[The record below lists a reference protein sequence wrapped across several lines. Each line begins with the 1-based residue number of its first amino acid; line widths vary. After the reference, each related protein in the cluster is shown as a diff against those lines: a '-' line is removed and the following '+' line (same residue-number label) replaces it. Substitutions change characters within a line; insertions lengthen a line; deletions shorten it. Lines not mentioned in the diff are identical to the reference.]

1 MNNSITQKMKYKQ
14 SVIKYSYKY
23 GVKKASIQ
31 FNEWP
36 KTIYRWRER
45 YDGNIE
51 SLRDKSRRPH
61 YHPNQHTNSEIKM
74 IKDYKRNNKKTGL
87 VVLWVKLKEAGYTRT
102 VQGLYHVMQRLGIY
116 EKTPS
121 KAKEKENIEKIAI
134 TYLGEKVQVDV
145 KYVPIGCMTKE
156 LEEKGE
162 KFYQYTAI
170 DEYTRIRY
178 TWFTNE
184 HSTYMSSEFVKR
196 AVKYFPFKIETIQ
209 TDNGFEFTNRL
220 NWNKSKRKQK
230 TIFETTLEKLKIK
243 YRQIKP
249 YTPKENGK
257 VERSHRKDQE
267 RFYQGRKFYGL
278 EDLRKQGAEWRKEY
292 NNFPMRPLGW
302 LSPNEFLKKYKSQEE
317 SLITIQGTQS
327 I

>member
-1 MNNSITQKMKYKQ
+1 MKNSITQKMKYKQ
-14 SVIKYSYKY
+14 SVIKYSYQY

-36 KTIYRWRER
+36 KTIYRWREK
-45 YDGNIE
+45 YDGKIE
-51 SLRDKSRRPH
+51 RLKDKSRRPH
-61 YHPNQHTNSEIKM
+61 SHPNQHTKEEIKL
-74 IKDYKRNNKKTGL
+74 IRDYKRNNKETGL
-87 VVLWVKLKEAGYTRT
+87 VVLWIKLREAGYTRT
-102 VQGLYHVMQRLGIY
+102 IQGLYHVLQRLGIY
-116 EKTPS
+116 EKEPR
-121 KAKEKENIEKIAI
+121 KAKEEEKVEKIEV
-134 TYLGEKVQVDV
+134 TYPGEKVQIDV
-145 KYVPIGCMTKE
+145 KYVPTKCLTKE
-156 LEEKGE
+156 LQEKGE

-170 DEYTRIRY
+170 DEFTRIRY

-196 AVKYFPFKIETIQ
+196 VVRYYPFKIETIQ

-220 NWNKSKRKQK
+220 NWNKTKRNEK
-230 TIFETTLEKLKIK
+230 TMFETTIEKLGIK

-267 RFYQGRKFYGL
+267 RFYYKKVFYSL
-278 EDLRKQGAEWRKEY
+278 EDLRNRGRDWRKEY

-302 LSPNEFLKKYKSQEE
+302 LSPNEFLKRYKSQEE
-317 SLITIQGTQS
+317 SLVTI
-327 I
+327 

>member
-1 MNNSITQKMKYKQ
+1 MKNSITQKMKYKQ
-14 SVIKYSYKY
+14 SVIKYSYQY

-45 YDGNIE
+45 YDGKIE
-51 SLRDKSRRPH
+51 SLKDKSRRPH
-61 YHPNQHTNSEIKM
+61 SHPNQHTKEEKKLIR
-74 IKDYKRNNKKTGL
+74 DYKRNNKETGL
-87 VVLWVKLKEAGYTRT
+87 VVLWIKLREAGYTRT
-102 VQGLYHVMQRLGIY
+102 IQGLYHVLQRLGIY
-116 EKTPS
+116 EKAPR
-121 KAKEKENIEKIAI
+121 KAKEEEKVEKIEV
-134 TYLGEKVQVDV
+134 TYPGEKVQIDV
-145 KYVPIGCMTKE
+145 KYVPTKCLTKE
-156 LEEKGE
+156 LQEKGE

-170 DEYTRIRY
+170 DEFTRIRY

-196 AVKYFPFKIETIQ
+196 VVRYYPFKIETIQ

-220 NWNKSKRKQK
+220 NWNKTKRNEK
-230 TIFETTLEKLKIK
+230 TMFETTIEKLGIK

-267 RFYQGRKFYGL
+267 RFYYKKVFYSL
-278 EDLRKQGAEWRKEY
+278 EDLRNRGRDWRKEY

-302 LSPNEFLKKYKSQEE
+302 LSPNEFLKRYKSQEE
-317 SLITIQGTQS
+317 SLVTI
-327 I
+327 

>member
-14 SVIKYSYKY
+14 SVIKYSYKF
-23 GVKKASIQ
+23 GVRKAAIQ

-36 KTIYRWRER
+36 KTIYRWRKK
-45 YDGNIE
+45 YDGSVE

-61 YHPNQHTNSEIKM
+61 HHPNEHTKEEIKL
-74 IKDYKRNNKKTGL
+74 IKDYKRNNKETGL
-87 VVLWVKLKEAGYTRT
+87 VVLWVKLREAGYTRT

-116 EKTPS
+116 RKTPS
-121 KAKEKENIEKIAI
+121 KAKKQENIEVIPV
-134 TYLGEKVQVDV
+134 TYPGEKVQIDV
-145 KYVPIGCMTKE
+145 KYVPTVCLTKE
-156 LEEKGE
+156 LQEKGE
-162 KFYQYTAI
+162 KYYQYTAI
-170 DEYTRIRY
+170 DEFTRIRY

-196 AVKYFPFKIETIQ
+196 AVKYFSFKIETIQ

-220 NWNKSKRKQK
+220 SWNKSKRSQK
-230 TIFETTLEKLKIK
+230 TMFETTLEELGIK
-243 YRQIKP
+243 YRNIKP

-267 RFYQGRKFYGL
+267 RFYYKKVFWSL
-278 EDLRKQGAEWRKEY
+278 EDLKNRGAEWRKEY

-317 SLITIQGTQS
+317 SLITI
-327 I
+327 